1 MTAPN
6 EKGRKKRRVGQRR
19 WTTSQ
24 AWVVKL
30 KAVVVRSDK
39 AAVVMYRRAVA
50 GEMDD
55 GRLDRRRSLG
65 QHREMPVER
74 IDERSGRGKKPSA
87 RGAHENNG
95 RRQQKTAMEP
105 G

>member
-1 MTAPN
+1 MISKVERGVE
-6 EKGRKKRRVGQRR
+6 EKKAREQRNITKEGGITERSDSPIWEGKKERRVGQQR

-24 AWVVKL
+24 ARVVKV

-39 AAVVMYRRAVA
+39 AAVVMYRRVVA
-50 GEMDD
+50 GAMD

-74 IDERSGRGKKPSA
+74 R
-87 RGAHENNG
+87 
-95 RRQQKTAMEP
+95 
-105 G
+105 